1 MIRMRYVRWPTVAA
15 KFIFYDT
22 FDEQSVLKTHVFDD
36 DDEKEKKEIRIKDQV
51 TMKDDIIEIVELM
64 KDRVVDL
71 NIKTRQLLGAAANVE
86 EDALYRNYVQ
96 VVDYIVQSMKN
107 ELNVVREWE
116 IMFRILRDADRDKG
130 RRDANRSR

>member
-1 MIRMRYVRWPTVAA
+1 MTRLMNSRCSKRMC
-15 KFIFYDT
+15 
-22 FDEQSVLKTHVFDD
+22 LMMMM
-36 DDEKEKKEIRIKDQV
+36 KKRKRKYGIRIKDQV